1 MIDGDTAYAR
11 FPDGSEEKVR
21 FIGADAPEIIHPTK
35 GMEAFGPEAEAYTRA
50 QLKGETI
57 VK

>member
-21 FIGADAPEIIHPTK
+21 FIGADAPEINQRDAGRGTCHRLTNDCS
-35 GMEAFGPEAEAYTRA
+35 GFAFQGI
-50 QLKGETI
+50 K
-57 VK
+57 